1 MTGVSE
7 SVRTICVMLAA
18 LGLAQC
24 LALLA
29 FILAIREV
37 GKEVKLLQ
45 DIRRT
50 WRLSM
55 ESAVLLALDRQRRS
69 RVQMSKTDGDILAA
83 GSPVRDLSAHDA

>member
-7 SVRTICVMLAA
+7 SLRTVCLMLGA
-18 LGLAQC
+18 LGLVQC

-29 FILAIREV
+29 FILTIREV
-37 GKEVKLLQ
+37 RKEIKLLQ

-55 ESAVLLALDRQRRS
+55 ESAVLIALDRQRRS
-69 RVQMSKTDGDILAA
+69 RAQLSKMDGET
-83 GSPVRDLSAHDA
+83 SPPSVRDLPAHNS